1 MCKLCPIHIRN
12 RLFLQRLWKE
22 KYQWDTSF
30 EHNSEIA
37 KQWRKLM
44 SETKT
49 ATKYSW
55 SRPVIIT
62 NNTEIHVFADASS
75 EAYGAVAYVV
85 SRNGT
90 ENPEGQVWQMMAK
103 GKVEPIQKI

>member
-1 MCKLCPIHIRN
+1 
-12 RLFLQRLWKE
+12 
-22 KYQWDTSF
+22 
-30 EHNSEIA
+30 
-37 KQWRKLM
+37 M

-75 EAYGAVAYVV
+75 EAYGAVVYVV

-103 GKVEPIQKI
+103 GKVEPIQKIEKKRYYTKRRTSCHSDCIQFSLLFKRYH